1 MPVESGKE
9 VVKLAVESSGSGWI
23 QWTAGGIGGGVA
35 WVWAHI
41 TGRLKKIEQTM
52 VTAAFLKEHV
62 DDENQKFKELF
73 TKHDG
78 IIDKVSDIQASVA
91 RIEGAISHD
100 NRRK

>member
-1 MPVESGKE
+1 MPMETGKE
-9 VVKLAVESSGSGWI
+9 IVKVAVESSSGGWL
-23 QWTAGGIGGGVA
+23 QWVAGGIVGGVG
-35 WVWAHI
+35 WVWAHV

-52 VTAAFLKEHV
+52 VTAAYLKEHV

-91 RIEGAISHD
+91 RIEGAISRD
-100 NRRK
+100 NWGK